1 MGFAQVLIQARGEGA
16 AHNGVQYL
24 EREPVGGRARRAHVA
39 DPDHGLRRAWFVDQ
53 IQRARRRRRGGRARE
68 RRHLAP
74 LPAAEPRGREPAYFG
89 ERDVA
94 HDQQARPVGPV
105 VRPIE
110 LSDALTREPGGG
122 AVRAVQRVPVRML
135 ATVHDRRER
144 DVRHR
149 HRLVSL
155 LHQLRGAELSLPCDL
170 RIGEAGPQHHVG
182 EQIEPGLEPPL
193 GHVDRGARP
202 VEGRRRAELGA
213 EERGFVSD
221 VQGAARACALL
232 QHGRREGGK
241 PGYARWVARR
251 AGVVQLLLDAG
262 AARDPSGVP
271 GLATFTATM
280 LQQGAGARSA
290 LDVADEAAFLGAQL
304 GTTASFD
311 GASASI
317 HVPKRRL
324 EAGLDLLA
332 DVVLR
337 PSFADSEI
345 ARQREL
351 RAAQLVQQRD
361 EPVAVASIAFPAIVY
376 GRGHPYG
383 HPLNGTDS
391 ATARLARDGVAEF
404 YGTYYRPNG
413 ARLLIVGDVTLADAR
428 RLAAARFGGWERRDV
443 TAFPSPPTPPRAAA
457 RTVYLIDKPGAAQS
471 VVRIGHVGPV
481 RTTPDWFALE
491 VLNTIVGGAFTSRL
505 NQNLRETH
513 GYTYGA
519 FSQFAPRRLTGAFV
533 ALASVV
539 TAKTD
544 SSLIEF
550 LKELRRIRDETVAPR
565 RGSASCSRSACRS
578 TTTTTT
584 WSASTP
590 SPPPTCSAWRAST
603 STRTTSTSW
612 WWATRVRSRRAS
624 RR

>member
-1 MGFAQVLIQARGEGA
+1 MRRTLGVLTLSLTALPIFRVSAQ
-16 AHNGVQYL
+16 GVD
-24 EREPVGGRARRAHVA
+24 RTKPPA
-39 DPDHGLRRAWFVDQ
+39 
-53 IQRARRRRRGGRARE
+53 
-68 RRHLAP
+68 
-74 LPAAEPRGREPAYFG
+74 LPAPPALKLPAVQTTMLPNG
-89 ERDVA
+89 LMIAVVEMHKV
-94 HDQQARPVGPV
+94 PV
-105 VRPIE
+105 V
-110 LSDALTREPGGG
+110 D
-122 AVRAVQRVPVRML
+122 
-135 ATVHDRRER
+135 
-144 DVRHR
+144 
-149 HRLVSL
+149 
-155 LHQLRGAELSLPCDL
+155 
-170 RIGEAGPQHHVG
+170 
-182 EQIEPGLEPPL
+182 
-193 GHVDRGARP
+193 
-202 VEGRRRAELGA
+202 
-213 EERGFVSD
+213 
-221 VQGAARACALL
+221 
-232 QHGRREGGK
+232 
-241 PGYARWVARR
+241 
-251 AGVVQLLLDAG
+251 VQLLLDAG

-304 GTTASFD
+304 GTTANFD

-361 EPVAVASIAFPAIVY
+361 EPVAVANIAFPAIVY
-376 GRGHPYG
+376 GREHPYG

-391 ATARLARDGVAEF
+391 ATARLARERVTEF
-404 YGTYYRPNG
+404 YRTYYRPNG
-413 ARLLIVGDVTLADAR
+413 ARTL
-428 RLAAARFGGWERRDV
+428 
-443 TAFPSPPTPPRAAA
+443 
-457 RTVYLIDKPGAAQS
+457 YLIDKPGAAQS
-471 VVRIGHVGPV
+471 VVRIGHVGPA

-550 LKELRRIRDETVAPR
+550 LKELRRIRDETVAPPELAKAKAYLTL
-565 RGSASCSRSACRS
+565 GLPGDFE
-578 TTTTTT
+578 TTGGAAARFRELLAFGLPLDYYDHYVDRINAIT
-584 WSASTP
+584 A
-590 SPPPTCSAWRAST
+590 ADVQ
-603 STRTTSTSW
+603 
-612 WWATRVRSRRAS
+612 RVARQYIDPDHFDIVVVGDKSQIEAGIKALNEGPIVYRDLWGQEIR
-624 RR
+624 